1 MALELGPKQI
11 RVNAVAP
18 GYINTPTNAGVVAGP
33 EAVKEQEGKIAL
45 GRMGTA
51 EEVADVVAFLFRYVF
66 PLSFLL
72 LAIVV
77 LMRLRGSEEARY
89 MTGSVVEITGGRA

>member
-1 MALELGPKQI
+1 MSSGPSRFECKANKATMEKLH
-11 RVNAVAP
+11 RADKENRNAVAP

-33 EAVKEQEGKIAL
+33 EAVKEQEARIAL

-51 EEVADVVAFLFRYVF
+51 DEVADVVAFLF
-66 PLSFLL
+66 
-72 LAIVV
+72 
-77 LMRLRGSEEARY
+77 SEEARY

>member
-33 EAVKEQEGKIAL
+33 EAVKEQEEKVAL
-45 GRMGTA
+45 GRMGTP
-51 EEVADVVAFLFRYVF
+51 EEVADVVAFLFR
-66 PLSFLL
+66 
-72 LAIVV
+72 
-77 LMRLRGSEEARY
+77 
-89 MTGSVVEITGGRA
+89 